1 LISVTIIFLLLVT
14 IFSIPYHISPQRI
27 RKEQAPSSWS
37 QPIPIYLNK
46 REEPRTLTP
55 AYEHRVTHDGDL
67 VLDGFQSLYIENC
80 TYFLNGELLAEDN
93 SSLTLKNAQLI
104 VKQKNEWSYPGDIV
118 PFPYIIVFQDSSQ
131 LNIINSSVFYEESFV
146 NIGLFNRSKAI
157 IRCSDTSCVWITA
170 KDNSEL
176 VIAGSQVGWLG
187 AVQEASCNVSTST
200 IDTLWPDPN
209 EPGEPFKPGAHVNVK
224 DSKIGRLYLLFNG
237 SKIILTEPLS
247 RHMERFS
254 VEEDLCRGCEA
265 FWVTLENTD
274 VDSYFIY
281 AYESKVRLENQ
292 TLGSLLVTGSL
303 WMSDSTCTN
312 LYVGRGVFHVVDS
325 VMRLFIPHWDTF
337 LIMERS
343 NVGTVHLHS
352 FTGTV
357 IFHKVQTEV
366 LFGHTSEGFL
376 RGDLHVLKETAFSWF
391 GEMRL
396 KREYHVLVEEDDY
409 AVEGAELRLLGD
421 DGEVVWS
428 GASGFGGEAWFSLT
442 YCNMLEVSKYHYVS
456 NYTVTRV
463 LVAENNGATL
473 NQTISISSSTP
484 ILFSFTK

>member
-1 LISVTIIFLLLVT
+1 MIYGTITFLLLVT
-14 IFSIPYHISPQRI
+14 IVSIPHHTNPQQI
-27 RKEQAPSSWS
+27 RKEQAPPSWS
-37 QPIPIYLNK
+37 KPTPAYAYK
-46 REEPRTLTP
+46 RDEPRTLTP
-55 AYEHRVTHDGDL
+55 AYEHQVTHDGDL
-67 VLDGFQSLYIENC
+67 ILDGFQSLKIENC
-80 TYFLNGELLAEDN
+80 TYFLNGELLAEGN

-118 PFPYIIVFQDSSQ
+118 PCPYVIVFSDSSQ
-131 LNIINSSVFYEESFV
+131 LQIINSSIFYEDGLV
-146 NIGLFNRSKAI
+146 DIGLFNSSQAI
-157 IRCSDTSCVWITA
+157 IHDSDASCVWITA

-187 AVQEASCNVSTST
+187 VVQGASCNVSTST
-200 IDTLWPDPN
+200 IGSLWPDPN
-209 EPGEPFKPGAHVNVK
+209 EPGESFKPGAHVNIK

-237 SKIILTEPLS
+237 SDITLTEPLS
-247 RHMERFS
+247 HHMEHFS

-265 FWVTLENTD
+265 FWVTLESTD
-274 VDSYFIY
+274 VDSYSIY

-292 TLGSLLVTGSL
+292 TLNSLLVTGSL
-303 WMSDSTCTN
+303 WMSDSTCN
-312 LYVGRGVFHVVDS
+312 ELYVGRGVFHVVDS
-325 VMRLFIPHWDTF
+325 VMRLFIPYLDTF

-352 FTGTV
+352 FTGTA
-357 IFHKVQTEV
+357 IFHQVQTEV
-366 LFGHTSEGFL
+366 LLGHTSEGFL
-376 RGDLHVLKETAFSWF
+376 RGDLRVLNETAFFWF

-396 KREYHVLVEEDDY
+396 RREYHVLVEEDGY

-428 GASGFGGEAWFSLT
+428 GASGFGGEAWFPLT
-442 YCNMLEVSKYHYVS
+442 YCNLLEVSKYHYVS

-463 LVAENNGATL
+463 LVAENNGAVL

-484 ILFSFTK
+484 IMFLFTK

>member
-1 LISVTIIFLLLVT
+1 MVV
-14 IFSIPYHISPQRI
+14 
-27 RKEQAPSSWS
+27 
-37 QPIPIYLNK
+37 
-46 REEPRTLTP
+46 
-55 AYEHRVTHDGDL
+55 
-67 VLDGFQSLYIENC
+67 DGFQSLYIENC

-104 VKQKNEWSYPGDIV
+104 VKQKSEWSYPGDIV
-118 PFPYIIVFQDSSQ
+118 PFPYIIVFRDSSH
-131 LNIINSSVFYEESFV
+131 LNVINSSIFYEEDLV
-146 NIGLFNRSKAI
+146 GIGLFNRSKAI
-157 IRCSDTSCVWITA
+157 IRGSDTSCVWITA

-200 IDTLWPDPN
+200 IGSLWPDPN

-224 DSKIGRLYLLFNG
+224 DSEIGRLYLLFND
-237 SKIILTEPLS
+237 SDITITEPLS
-247 RHMERFS
+247 RYMEQFS

-265 FWVTLENTD
+265 LWVTLENTE
-274 VDSYFIY
+274 VDSYSIY

-292 TLGSLLVTGSL
+292 NLGSLLVTGSL
-303 WMSDSTCTN
+303 WMSDSTCN
-312 LYVGRGVFHVVDS
+312 SLYVGRGVFHVVDS
-325 VMRLFIPHWDTF
+325 VTRLFIPHWDTF

-352 FTGTV
+352 FTGTA
-357 IFHKVQTEV
+357 IFHQVQTEV
-366 LFGHTSEGFL
+366 LLGHTSEGFL
-376 RGDLHVLKETAFSWF
+376 RGDLRVLNETAFFWF

-396 KREYHVLVEEDDY
+396 RREYHVLVEEDGY